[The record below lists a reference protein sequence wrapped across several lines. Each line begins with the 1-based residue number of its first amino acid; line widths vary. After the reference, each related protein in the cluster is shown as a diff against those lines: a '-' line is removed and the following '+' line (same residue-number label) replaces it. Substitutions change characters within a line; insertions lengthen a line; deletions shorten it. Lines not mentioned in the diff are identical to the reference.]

1 MQLLALTDL
10 IPFHNNPFKPYNHHQ
25 LLALMESIKANG
37 VLVPTIV
44 RPHSNE
50 KEKYEILAGHNR
62 VKALKELKRDT
73 VPALIRD
80 DLTETEA
87 LLVVTE
93 TNLIQRQFDEMLHSE
108 RARAITVHYEAM
120 RNTQGYRTDL
130 LEEIYGATYCP
141 VGNKLPTMAKIG
153 GKYSLGTRTIARY
166 LRVDRLIQALKDR
179 LDNSGLA
186 LRTAVE
192 LSYLRTEEQERVEV
206 ALRRGCKVSIKQAEY
221 LRKIS
226 EEAELTAE
234 MVAQVLQPASAPSA
248 KEKTAP
254 PEEQSVAIPMNFLAQ
269 YLQVEELQE
278 DRLGAVIAEALQL
291 YREKHSLL

>member
-1 MQLLALTDL
+1 M
-10 IPFHNNPFKPYNHHQ
+10 
-25 LLALMESIKANG
+25 SG
-37 VLVPTIV
+37 
-44 RPHSNE
+44 
-50 KEKYEILAGHNR
+50 
-62 VKALKELKRDT
+62 
-73 VPALIRD
+73 
-80 DLTETEA
+80 
-87 LLVVTE
+87 
-93 TNLIQRQFDEMLHSE
+93 
-108 RARAITVHYEAM
+108 
-120 RNTQGYRTDL
+120 
-130 LEEIYGATYCP
+130 
-141 VGNKLPTMAKIG
+141 MAKAG
-153 GKYSLGTRTIARY
+153 GKYSLGKTTISRY

-192 LSYLRTEEQERVEV
+192 LSYLRTEEQERLEV
-206 ALRRGCKVSIKQAEY
+206 VLRLGCKVSTKQAEY
-221 LRKIS
+221 LRKVS

-248 KEKTAP
+248 KEKNAP